1 MERIELLGLNIINQN
16 PHKSYKL
23 CCVTMLTRSPM
34 RLPIKSFAGPNNNVM
49 RQLLIIHP
57 GRQSPHKRHSSRYT
71 TMGSTCSSG
80 TGAVDVESIEQ
91 NTESAKSNDEKYKPT
106 VIVGPSG
113 VGKGTL
119 LNALREQYPGSFSV
133 AVSHTTR
140 GPREG
145 EENGVHYHFVSKEQ
159 FESDIADDKFIEHAG
174 NYGNL
179 YGTSKQAVAD
189 VAKEEKVCLLEID
202 VVGAQR
208 IKESEMETNFL
219 FITVDGEH
227 EACKE
232 RIKARGQEN
241 AAQIDKRVEQCRSE
255 FEFFKG
261 NPEFFDA
268 SISNDDLTQA
278 SKELTDLFKQ
288 WYQWLP
294 NPAPQN
300 SDAL

>member
-1 MERIELLGLNIINQN
+1 ME
-16 PHKSYKL
+16 
-23 CCVTMLTRSPM
+23 
-34 RLPIKSFAGPNNNVM
+34 PIK
-49 RQLLIIHP
+49 
-57 GRQSPHKRHSSRYT
+57 
-71 TMGSTCSSG
+71 
-80 TGAVDVESIEQ
+80 Q
-91 NTESAKSNDEKYKPT
+91 NTEEPMSNTEKYKPT

-119 LNALREQYPGSFSV
+119 LKALRAQYPGSFSV

-140 GPREG
+140 GPRKG
-145 EENGVHYHFVSKEQ
+145 EKNGVHYHFVSKEQ
-159 FESDIADDKFIEHAG
+159 FERDIADDKFIEHAG

-189 VAKEEKVCLLEID
+189 VATEEKVCVLEID

-219 FITVDGEH
+219 FITVNGEH
-227 EACKE
+227 EVCRK
-232 RIKARGQEN
+232 RIKERGQES
-241 AAQIDKRVEQCRSE
+241 AEQIEKRVEQCRSE

-268 SISNDDLTQA
+268 SISNDDLAQA
-278 SKELTDLFKQ
+278 TKELTDLFKK

-294 NPAPQN
+294 SADPQN
-300 SDAL
+300 PDAL